1 MDGAKDM
8 HDARPATLH
17 LLLRT
22 GLTVNAPSSR
32 SFAGRILVATAAV
45 AAGSAVLLTAAC
57 ATGQASAGSQ
67 PPTSAAPAISSSP
80 SPPPASAVV
89 GSVAGLPGWLYYEDA
104 NARVLRLTT
113 SGVDTVVSNDGW
125 SANVPP
131 GGASIKT
138 LI

>member
-1 MDGAKDM
+1 M

-32 SFAGRILVATAAV
+32 GFAGRILVATAAV

-67 PPTSAAPAISSSP
+67 PPTSAAPAVSSPPSSSA
-80 SPPPASAVV
+80 PPVV
-89 GSVAGLPGWLYYEDA
+89 GSVAGLPGWLYYEDT
-104 NARVLRLTT
+104 NARVLRLTR
-113 SGVDTVVSNDGW
+113 SGVDTVVGMDGG
-125 SANVPP
+125 SANVSPD
-131 GGASIKT
+131 GASI
-138 LI
+138 